1 MELLPA
7 VFSSGWASGV
17 NAYLVVLVL
26 GLFGRFTGADGVPEA
41 LTRTDVL
48 VVAAVMYAIEFV
60 TDKIPYVDSVWD
72 SISTL
77 IRPTVGA
84 ILGVLLAG
92 DASSLQQA
100 TMGVVGGGS
109 ALASHLVK
117 AGIRLA
123 VNGSPE
129 PVSNATVS
137 VGEDHTVAG
146 VAALVVY
153 HPWWALGISAT
164 LLVTGV
170 AAVIL
175 LVRWVRRGWRRRRQ
189 RRGGA
194 GLSTVR

>member
-1 MELLPA
+1 MEPLPA

-17 NAYLVVLVL
+17 NAYLVVLGL
-26 GLFGRFTGADGVPEA
+26 GLYGRVFNADGVPDV

-48 VVAAVMYAIEFV
+48 VAAAVMYAIEFV

-72 SISTL
+72 TISTA

-84 ILGVLLAG
+84 VIGVLLAG
-92 DASSLQQA
+92 DASSLEQA

-137 VGEDHTVAG
+137 VGEDITVAG
-146 VAALVVY
+146 VVTLVV
-153 HPWWALGISAT
+153 
-164 LLVTGV
+164 
-170 AAVIL
+170 
-175 LVRWVRRGWRRRRQ
+175 
-189 RRGGA
+189 
-194 GLSTVR
+194 